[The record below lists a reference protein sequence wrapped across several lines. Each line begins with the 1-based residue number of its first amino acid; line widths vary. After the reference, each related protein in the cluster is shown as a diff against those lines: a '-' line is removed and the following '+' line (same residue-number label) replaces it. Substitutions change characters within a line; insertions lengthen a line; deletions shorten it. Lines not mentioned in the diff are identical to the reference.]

1 MKNRRIEHK
10 VIKGLLKRGYT
21 PNKRVLE
28 DLHKTVAY
36 DSVHEK
42 HAPYYILGLVCDY
55 GFFIGMR
62 GSRFNLEL

>member
-1 MKNRRIEHK
+1 MENRRIEQK

-21 PNKRVLE
+21 PDKEVLE
-28 DLHKTVAY
+28 DLHKTIVF

-55 GFFIGMR
+55 GFLIGMTQ
-62 GSRFNLEL
+62 